1 MTPSGYVCLRT
12 VEYDAFVFGRRRGR
26 TDAAGRGR
34 KMRRRQHSKAGLFLI
49 EFMIAIAVFS
59 VTAAVFLQAF
69 ARSHVISTEAEEL
82 FYAQSMASSVAEVL
96 GGVRGSGT
104 GMEDSADVAA
114 PGEDGSADERRADVV
129 APGAGS
135 SAEGG
140 QEEEQDGQIFFR
152 ELAAYFPQAEPVA
165 DGSGAYIYCDG
176 NWEPCAGGG
185 AAYVVVVSW
194 QRDGSLWTVDIAADE
209 AEESAGMPGEA
220 ERKTARD
227 EGLPEVEDA
236 IYRLELKLYDPR
248 TEGGVS

>member
-114 PGEDGSADERRADVV
+114 PGEDGSA
-129 APGAGS
+129 
-135 SAEGG
+135 EGG

-176 NWEPCAGGG
+176 NWELCAGGG

>member
-1 MTPSGYVCLRT
+1 
-12 VEYDAFVFGRRRGR
+12 
-26 TDAAGRGR
+26 
-34 KMRRRQHSKAGLFLI
+34 MRRRQHSKAGLFLI

-114 PGEDGSADERRADVV
+114 PGEDGSA
-129 APGAGS
+129 
-135 SAEGG
+135 EGG

-176 NWEPCAGGG
+176 NWELCAGGG